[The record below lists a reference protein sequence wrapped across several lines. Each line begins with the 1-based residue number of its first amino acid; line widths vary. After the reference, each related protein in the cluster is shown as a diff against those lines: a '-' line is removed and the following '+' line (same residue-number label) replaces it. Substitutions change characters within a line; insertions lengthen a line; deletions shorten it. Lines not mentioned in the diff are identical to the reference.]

1 MESQNKQSNN
11 PWLSAAVLF
20 LVKVSAY
27 IAVSAVIGVLGGK
40 WLDTYLGTRPF
51 GMIVLTMLGFGVS
64 IMGILREIKL
74 YNKSL

>member
-20 LVKVSAY
+20 LVKVSSY